1 MGTFANSKL
10 VMLYFQTGDG
20 VNDGANEGY
29 AAPLSSFRGFSFIA
43 DTDAVEMEFDSM
55 LGTGADIAAVD
66 KVVLNITAAK
76 QKQVIRDI
84 TQAINGMKFDF
95 KLGDFFEVVWDGT
108 IWNITGMFDTA
119 ASLAVGS

>member
-84 TQAINGMKFDF
+84 TQAINGMKF
-95 KLGDFFEVVWDGT
+95 GDGFITVADDENSVYLSS
-108 IWNITGMFDTA
+108 NITSCGAITVTA
-119 ASLAVGS
+119 AA

>member
-1 MGTFANSKL
+1 MGTFANDKL

-29 AAPLSSFRGFSFIA
+29 AAPLSRFRGFSFIA
-43 DTDAVEMEFDSM
+43 DTDAVEMQFDSM

-76 QKQVIRDI
+76 QHVVIADI
-84 TQAINGMKFDF
+84 TRAINGLKY
-95 KLGDFFEVVWDGT
+95 GDGFVTIIDDATGVKVSNDITSCGT
-108 IWNITGMFDTA
+108 ITVTA
-119 ASLAVGS
+119 AA